1 MYAAAPGGKK
11 SKVEFEAVVA
21 RVWRQLFG
29 LSQPHVVVRRGAKQ
43 GEEVA
48 PRAVGAGEGWGMR
61 RAARER
67 REPWRGRAARGA
79 HPLVKTRG
87 GAVGVVDAVLRVRID
102 GLGVPLDGARVVL
115 RLEELVSLGLES
127 GRVGGTHGV
136 DRRGVR
142 ERAVGGVGVNNR
154 LRIRRRVVQ

>member
-11 SKVEFEAVVA
+11 CKVEFEAVVA
-21 RVWRQLFG
+21 RVRRQLFG

-87 GAVGVVDAVLRVRID
+87 GAVGVEDVV
-102 GLGVPLDGARVVL
+102 LGVEVDG
-115 RLEELVSLGLES
+115 G
-127 GRVGGTHGV
+127 
-136 DRRGVR
+136 
-142 ERAVGGVGVNNR
+142 
-154 LRIRRRVVQ
+154 